1 MSEVKKKKMNLP
13 NRITLIRVFLL
24 PLIVI
29 VPLLA
34 QINPETNF
42 LNKDII
48 INKDTIKKM
57 AELNM
62 WIDQNIDFYS
72 PWHFKK
78 LINKFDYED

>member
-48 INKDTIKKM
+48 IKGVI
-57 AELNM
+57 L
-62 WIDQNIDFYS
+62 
-72 PWHFKK
+72 
-78 LINKFDYED
+78 